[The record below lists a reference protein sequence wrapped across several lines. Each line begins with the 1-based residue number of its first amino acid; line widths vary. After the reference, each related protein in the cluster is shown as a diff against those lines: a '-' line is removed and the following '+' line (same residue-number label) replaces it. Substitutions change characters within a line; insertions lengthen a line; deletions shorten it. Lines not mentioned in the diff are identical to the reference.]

1 MSYHHLS
8 LDERNQ
14 IQQMLNQLH
23 TIRAIGKCLNRSPSS
38 ISREI
43 KRGLVRTQTRTYC
56 AEPTHTASRK
66 HRHTGHG
73 KLSLDHPT
81 WPTIRDYLDQGW
93 SPQQITGRLK
103 QMYPNQPDLNI
114 SHQTIYGFI
123 HVLAYGEL
131 KKELLSYLRKKGKP
145 CKSAT
150 DQRGQIAHMRLIH
163 DRPESVAR
171 RSIGGHWEGDL
182 IKGAGNKSSVGTLVE
197 RKSRFVQLIKLDG
210 ATAADALEGFSRAF
224 ERIPTVI
231 RESMTYDRGKEM
243 ACHVELAERLKLDI
257 YFCDPH
263 SPWQRGS
270 NENANGL
277 IREYLPKGIDL
288 SEFSQEYLDKIARAL
303 NGRPRKVLGFRTPE
317 EVFSQEVIQLHNAVA
332 LQS

>member
-1 MSYHHLS
+1 
-8 LDERNQ
+8 
-14 IQQMLNQLH
+14 MLNQLH

-131 KKELLSYLRKKGKP
+131 KKNCCP
-145 CKSAT
+145 TC
-150 DQRGQIAHMRLIH
+150 
-163 DRPESVAR
+163 
-171 RSIGGHWEGDL
+171 
-182 IKGAGNKSSVGTLVE
+182 E
-197 RKSRFVQLIKLDG
+197 RK
-210 ATAADALEGFSRAF
+210 A
-224 ERIPTVI
+224 
-231 RESMTYDRGKEM
+231 
-243 ACHVELAERLKLDI
+243 
-257 YFCDPH
+257 
-263 SPWQRGS
+263 SP
-270 NENANGL
+270 ANQPQ
-277 IREYLPKGIDL
+277 I
-288 SEFSQEYLDKIARAL
+288 
-303 NGRPRKVLGFRTPE
+303 
-317 EVFSQEVIQLHNAVA
+317 NAVK
-332 LQS
+332 LPICD